1 MKKRELNKENIGK
14 SVGWSIGAF
23 NIIMD
28 SKLVSIGCFL
38 VIGVLHVI
46 DPAGGLRFTARL
58 LAGFIALY
66 ALVSVILILSNNNK
80 TVAKGKEIA
89 GGLVKGVIDGNRD
102 PIKSGQ
108 ELTSKNKTVSKRHK
122 ESNSKMDSSMR
133 ALAEKQRKEP
143 KAGKVIMLI
152 FYLILLVGSVILFF
166 WTDVTVTAVH
176 IIVGA
181 LMIADGLSGIAA
193 ILSASKNGI
202 SFKDKTFSVIANT
215 FSVVIGAAFILLA
228 WNTAELS
235 MILCGVV
242 MIVKGLMDL
251 YIMLRNREFLSSV
264 KGTFNEIKNLNNK

>member
-1 MKKRELNKENIGK
+1 M
-14 SVGWSIGAF
+14 
-23 NIIMD
+23 
-28 SKLVSIGCFL
+28 
-38 VIGVLHVI
+38 
-46 DPAGGLRFTARL
+46 
-58 LAGFIALY
+58 
-66 ALVSVILILSNNNK
+66 
-80 TVAKGKEIA
+80 
-89 GGLVKGVIDGNRD
+89 
-102 PIKSGQ
+102 
-108 ELTSKNKTVSKRHK
+108 
-122 ESNSKMDSSMR
+122 
-133 ALAEKQRKEP
+133 
-143 KAGKVIMLI
+143 
-152 FYLILLVGSVILFF
+152 FF